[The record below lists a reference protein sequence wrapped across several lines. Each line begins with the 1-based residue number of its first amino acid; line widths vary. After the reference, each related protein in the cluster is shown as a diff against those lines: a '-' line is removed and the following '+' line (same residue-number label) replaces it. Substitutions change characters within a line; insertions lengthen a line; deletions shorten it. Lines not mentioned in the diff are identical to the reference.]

1 MAVLEVQHIQKTFE
15 KTQVLKDISFSM
27 EKGQTVS
34 IIGSSGSGKTTLL
47 RCLNFLEKPD
57 TGIIRVNGETL

>member
-34 IIGSSGSGKTTLL
+34 ILSLIH
-47 RCLNFLEKPD
+47 
-57 TGIIRVNGETL
+57 I

>member
-27 EKGQTVS
+27 EKGRRY
-34 IIGSSGSGKTTLL
+34 LL
-47 RCLNFLEKPD
+47 LDLLEAV
-57 TGIIRVNGETL
+57 RQHFCAA